1 MFLERLAQVLDI
13 IPAFV
18 VLVAF
23 WYWKVRIFYK

>member
-18 VLVAF
+18 VLVLF
-23 WYWKVRIFYK
+23 INYNMVLK